1 MRRYI
6 VLLLITGTVWAQTGL
21 DTLVLKN
28 GTKYLGEHLRTES
41 KYHKYLPMVYFGPKN
56 EESLRIIPVEDVERL
71 QLKDGIFVVN
81 QGKINYNFLR
91 SQMTTSELAI
101 IDAKKWTTYPLL
113 AGLTF
118 FSSMIGTSLIF
129 EDGSWYR
136 LPAIIGISTASLAV
150 PYIGLNNLY
159 KNQIINISS
168 EDIELYKETFSKEL
182 IKNNIKF
189 FGLLGLALV
198 GGIYIFESNFSL
210 GSFGPSSNHCCF

>member
-1 MRRYI
+1 MRKYI
-6 VLLLITGTVWAQTGL
+6 ILLLITATVLAQNGL

-28 GTKYLGEHLRTES
+28 GTKYHGEFLRTDS
-41 KYHKYLPMVYFGPKN
+41 KYDKYIPMVYFGPKN
-56 EESLRIIPVEDVERL
+56 EESLRIVPMLGVERL
-71 QLKDGIFVVN
+71 QLKDGIFVIN
-81 QGKINYNFLR
+81 DGKINYNFLR
-91 SQMTTSELAI
+91 SQLSTSEKAV

-118 FSSMIGTSLIF
+118 FSSIIGTSLIF

-136 LPAIIGISTASLAV
+136 LPAIIGISTASLAI

-159 KNQIINISS
+159 KNQIINISI

-189 FGLLGLALV
+189 FGSLGLVAV

-210 GSFGPSSNHCCF
+210 GSFGSSSGHCCF

>member
-6 VLLLITGTVWAQTGL
+6 VLFLIAGTVLAQNGL

-28 GTKYLGEHLRTES
+28 GTKYHGEYLRTES
-41 KYHKYLPMVYFGPKN
+41 KYDKYKPMVYFGPKN
-56 EESLRIIPVEDVERL
+56 EESLRIVPVLGVERL
-71 QLKDGIFVVN
+71 QLKDGIFVIN
-81 QGKINYNFLR
+81 DGKINYNFLR
-91 SQMTTSELAI
+91 SQLSTSEKAV
-101 IDAKKWTTYPLL
+101 IDAKKWTAYPLL

-118 FSSMIGTSLIF
+118 FSSIIGTSLIF
-129 EDGSWYR
+129 EDASWYR

-159 KNQIINISS
+159 KNQIVNISS

-182 IKNNIKF
+182 IKNNIQLF
-189 FGLLGLALV
+189 CLLGLAAV

>member
-21 DTLVLKN
+21 DKLVLKN
-28 GTKYLGEHLRTES
+28 GIEFHGEYLRTDS
-41 KYHKYLPMVYFGPKN
+41 KIVYFEPKN
-56 EESLRIIPVEDVERL
+56 EESLRIIAVRGVERL
-71 QLKDGIFVVN
+71 QLKDGIFAIN
-81 QGKINYNFLR
+81 HGKINYNFFR
-91 SQMTTSELAI
+91 SQMTTSEKAV

-118 FSSMIGTSLIF
+118 FSSMIGTSLII
-129 EDGSWYR
+129 EECSWYR
-136 LPAIIGISTASLAV
+136 LPAIIGISTASLAI

-159 KNQIINISS
+159 KNQIVNISS

-189 FGLLGLALV
+189 FGLLGLVAV

>member
-1 MRRYI
+1 
-6 VLLLITGTVWAQTGL
+6 
-21 DTLVLKN
+21 
-28 GTKYLGEHLRTES
+28 
-41 KYHKYLPMVYFGPKN
+41 MVYFEPRN
-56 EESLRIIPVEDVERL
+56 EESLRIIAVRSVERL
-71 QLKDGIFVVN
+71 QLKDGIFVISH
-81 QGKINYNFLR
+81 GKTNYNFLR
-91 SQMTTSELAI
+91 SQMTTSEKAVV
-101 IDAKKWTTYPLL
+101 DAKKWPAYPLL

-118 FSSMIGTSLIF
+118 FSSIIGTSIIF
-129 EDGSWYR
+129 ADGYWYR
-136 LPAIIGISTASLAV
+136 LPAIIGISTASLAI

-189 FGLLGLALV
+189 FGLLGLAAA

>member
-6 VLLLITGTVWAQTGL
+6 ALLLITGTVLAQNGL

-28 GTKYLGEHLRTES
+28 GTKYHGEFLRTDS
-41 KYHKYLPMVYFGPKN
+41 KYDKYIPMVYFSPKN
-56 EESLRIIPVEDVERL
+56 EESLRIIPVLDVERL
-71 QLKDGIFVVN
+71 QLKDGIFVIN
-81 QGKINYNFLR
+81 HGKINYNFLR
-91 SQMTTSELAI
+91 SQLSTSEKAV

-150 PYIGLNNLY
+150 PCIGLNNLY
-159 KNQIINISS
+159 KNQIVNISS

-189 FGLLGLALV
+189 FGLLGLAAA
-198 GGIYIFESNFSL
+198 GGIYLFESNFSL

>member
-1 MRRYI
+1 MRKYI
-6 VLLLITGTVWAQTGL
+6 ILLLITETVLAQNGL

-28 GTKYLGEHLRTES
+28 GTKYHGEFLRIDN
-41 KYHKYLPMVYFGPKN
+41 KYDKYIPMVYFGPKN
-56 EESLRIIPVEDVERL
+56 EESLRIVPVLGVERL
-71 QLKDGIFVVN
+71 QLKDGIFVIN
-81 QGKINYNFLR
+81 DGKINYNFLR
-91 SQMTTSELAI
+91 SQLSTSEKAV

-118 FSSMIGTSLIF
+118 FSSIIGTSLIF

-136 LPAIIGISTASLAV
+136 LPAIIGISTASLAI

-189 FGLLGLALV
+189 FGSLGLVAV

-210 GSFGPSSNHCCF
+210 GSFGSSSNHCCF

>member
-1 MRRYI
+1 MRKYI
-6 VLLLITGTVWAQTGL
+6 ILLWITGTVLAQNGL

-28 GTKYLGEHLRTES
+28 GTKYHGEFLRTDS
-41 KYHKYLPMVYFGPKN
+41 KYDKYIPMVYFGPKN
-56 EESLRIIPVEDVERL
+56 EESLRIVPMLGVERL
-71 QLKDGIFVVN
+71 QLKDGIFVIN
-81 QGKINYNFLR
+81 DGKINYNFLR
-91 SQMTTSELAI
+91 SQLSTSEKAV

-118 FSSMIGTSLIF
+118 FSSIIGTSLIF

-136 LPAIIGISTASLAV
+136 LPAIIGIRTASLAIQ
-150 PYIGLNNLY
+150 YIGLNNLY

-168 EDIELYKETFSKEL
+168 EDIELYKKTFSKEL

-189 FGLLGLALV
+189 FGSLGLVAV

-210 GSFGPSSNHCCF
+210 GSFGSSSDHCCF

>member
-1 MRRYI
+1 MRKYI
-6 VLLLITGTVWAQTGL
+6 ILLWITGTVLAQNGL

-28 GTKYLGEHLRTES
+28 GTKYHGEFLRTDS
-41 KYHKYLPMVYFGPKN
+41 KYDKYIPMVYFGPKN
-56 EESLRIIPVEDVERL
+56 EESLRIVPMLGVERL
-71 QLKDGIFVVN
+71 QLKDGIFVIN
-81 QGKINYNFLR
+81 DGKINYNFLR
-91 SQMTTSELAI
+91 SQLSTSEKAV

-118 FSSMIGTSLIF
+118 FSSIIGTSLIF

-136 LPAIIGISTASLAV
+136 LPAIIGIRTASLAIQ
-150 PYIGLNNLY
+150 YIGLNNLY

-168 EDIELYKETFSKEL
+168 EDIELYKKTFSKEL

-189 FGLLGLALV
+189 FGSLGLVAV

-210 GSFGPSSNHCCF
+210 GSFGSSSGHCCF

>member
-1 MRRYI
+1 MRKYI
-6 VLLLITGTVWAQTGL
+6 ILLLITGTVLAQNGL

-28 GTKYLGEHLRTES
+28 GTKYHGEFLRTDS
-41 KYHKYLPMVYFGPKN
+41 KYDKYIPMVYFGPKN
-56 EESLRIIPVEDVERL
+56 EESLRIVPVLGVERL
-71 QLKDGIFVVN
+71 QLKDGIFVIN
-81 QGKINYNFLR
+81 DGKINYNFLR
-91 SQMTTSELAI
+91 SQLSTSEKAV

-118 FSSMIGTSLIF
+118 FSSIIGTSLIF

-136 LPAIIGISTASLAV
+136 LPAIIGISTASLAI

-189 FGLLGLALV
+189 FGSLGLVAV
-198 GGIYIFESNFSL
+198 GGIYIFESNFSF
-210 GSFGPSSNHCCF
+210 GSFGSSSDHCCF

>member
-1 MRRYI
+1 MRKYI
-6 VLLLITGTVWAQTGL
+6 ILLLITGTVLAQNGL

-28 GTKYLGEHLRTES
+28 GTKYHGEFLRTDSEYD
-41 KYHKYLPMVYFGPKN
+41 KYIPMVYFGPKN
-56 EESLRIIPVEDVERL
+56 EESLRIVPVLGVERL
-71 QLKDGIFVVN
+71 QLKDGIFVIN
-81 QGKINYNFLR
+81 DGKINYNFLR
-91 SQMTTSELAI
+91 SQLSTSEKAV

-118 FSSMIGTSLIF
+118 FSSIIGTSLIF

-136 LPAIIGISTASLAV
+136 LPAIIGISTASLAI

-189 FGLLGLALV
+189 FGSLGLVAV

-210 GSFGPSSNHCCF
+210 GSFGSSSGHCCF

>member
-1 MRRYI
+1 MRKYI
-6 VLLLITGTVWAQTGL
+6 ILLLITGTVLAQNGL

-28 GTKYLGEHLRTES
+28 GTKYHGEFLRTDS
-41 KYHKYLPMVYFGPKN
+41 KYDKYIPMVYFGPKN
-56 EESLRIIPVEDVERL
+56 EESLRIVPVLGVERL
-71 QLKDGIFVVN
+71 QLKDGIFVIN
-81 QGKINYNFLR
+81 DGKINYNFLR
-91 SQMTTSELAI
+91 SQLSTSEKAV

-118 FSSMIGTSLIF
+118 FSSIIGTSLIF

-136 LPAIIGISTASLAV
+136 LPAIIGISTASLAI

-189 FGLLGLALV
+189 FGSLGLVAV

-210 GSFGPSSNHCCF
+210 GSFGSSSGHCCF

>member
-1 MRRYI
+1 MRKYI
-6 VLLLITGTVWAQTGL
+6 ILLLITGTVLAQNGL

-28 GTKYLGEHLRTES
+28 GTKYLGEYLRTES
-41 KYHKYLPMVYFGPKN
+41 KYDKYLPMVYFGPKN
-56 EESLRIIPVEDVERL
+56 EESLRIVPVLGVERL
-71 QLKDGIFVVN
+71 QLKDGIFVIN
-81 QGKINYNFLR
+81 DGKINYNFLR
-91 SQMTTSELAI
+91 SQLSTSEKAV

-118 FSSMIGTSLIF
+118 FSSIIGTSLIF

-136 LPAIIGISTASLAV
+136 LPAIIGISTASLAI

-189 FGLLGLALV
+189 FGLLGLVAA